1 MKECPICG
9 KTKELDEFGRQ
20 ITNPA
25 KFYKWCR
32 DCRASMARRKKN
44 QFNEGQ
50 ELRSKTVQLRR
61 LTDSQV
67 TEVRLL
73 AMWDTPYAE
82 IARQYGVSATTIS
95 KVVNKGYANV
105 Y

>member
-9 KTKELDEFGRQ
+9 NEKELDEFGRQ
-20 ITNPA
+20 ITNSA

-32 DCRASMARRKKN
+32 DCRLSMARRKTN
-44 QFNEGQ
+44 NFDEGRT
-50 ELRSKTVQLRR
+50 LRSKTVQLRK

-67 TEVRLL
+67 TEVKLL
-73 AMWDTPYAE
+73 AEWNTPYVE
-82 IARQYGVSATTIS
+82 IAEQYGVSATTIS
-95 KVVNKGYANV
+95 KVVNRGYANV

>member
-1 MKECPICG
+1 MKECPVCG
-9 KTKELDEFGRQ
+9 NEKELDEFGRQ

-32 DCRASMARRKKN
+32 DCRLALNRKKRN
-44 QFNEGQ
+44 NFDEGR
-50 ELRSKTVQLRR
+50 ELRSKTIQLRK

-67 TEVRLL
+67 TEVKLL
-73 AMWDTPYAE
+73 AEWDTPYSE
-82 IARQYGVSATTIS
+82 IASQYGVSVTTIS
-95 KVVNKGYANV
+95 KVVNRGYANV